1 MTKTVVVQARAA
13 FSYQGRGLRAGE
25 LVTMTPIDAAVK
37 ARQGLVSLTRPR
49 RAPAPDVVAILDPAP
64 AVPKSRRR
72 YKRRDL
78 EAESS

>member
-64 AVPKSRRR
+64 VPKSRRR

>member
-25 LVTMTPIDAAVK
+25 LVTMTPIDAATA
-37 ARQGLVSLTRPR
+37 ARHGLVSLTR
-49 RAPAPDVVAILDPAP
+49 V
-64 AVPKSRRR
+64 SRRPAEPVTEAPKKTKRR
-72 YKRRDL
+72 YQRRDL

>member
-1 MTKTVVVQARAA
+1 MKTVVVQARAA

-25 LVTMTPIDAAVK
+25 LVTMLPVDAAAA
-37 ARQGLVSLTRPR
+37 ARHGLVSLTRR
-49 RAPAPDVVAILDPAP
+49 RKTAPVDE
-64 AVPKSRRR
+64 VPKTSKRR